1 MCVVTNGLNV
11 LQNNGEVRIH
21 LKLAIIS
28 IDSLHSTLYD
38 SCFLY
43 FLTSRLNKKMSKIFL
58 HFSPLFQSL
67 IYLLIYCLYLSLL

>member
-1 MCVVTNGLNV
+1 MTLHYGEIVCVVTNGLNV

-43 FLTSRLNKKMSKIFL
+43 FLTSRLNKKCQKSFYISHRCFRV
-58 HFSPLFQSL
+58 
-67 IYLLIYCLYLSLL
+67 